1 MGMLVDLSAIQGALA
16 LGLVFTL
23 FAIVGKVVGTGVPA
37 MAVGFNFL
45 GGLRVG
51 VGMLPRAEVAL
62 TIAGIGLSRGII
74 GVPLF
79 SACVMM
85 VMVTALLAPILL
97 VPLFRREGSGWRGA
111 GLAADESAGIS
122 FEAES

>member
-1 MGMLVDLSAIQGALA
+1 M
-16 LGLVFTL
+16 
-23 FAIVGKVVGTGVPA
+23 
-37 MAVGFNFL
+37 
-45 GGLRVG
+45 
-51 VGMLPRAEVAL
+51 
-62 TIAGIGLSRGII
+62 GIGLSRGII

-97 VPLFRREGSGWRGA
+97 VPLFRREGSGRRGA

-122 FEAES
+122 LEAES